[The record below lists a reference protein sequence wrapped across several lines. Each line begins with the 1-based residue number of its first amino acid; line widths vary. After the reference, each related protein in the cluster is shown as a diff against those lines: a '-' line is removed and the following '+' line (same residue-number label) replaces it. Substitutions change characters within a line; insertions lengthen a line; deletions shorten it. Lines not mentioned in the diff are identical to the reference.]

1 MTLQIPD
8 NTLIHANRVM
18 ECLGSGQF
26 GVVNKAA
33 WQSPQGEVEVA
44 AKVLKDGSM
53 MSNRIKFLQEA
64 AIMGQF
70 KHPNIVELYGVVVT
84 EQPVSQ

>member
-1 MTLQIPD
+1 M
-8 NTLIHANRVM
+8 
-18 ECLGSGQF
+18 
-26 GVVNKAA
+26 VNKAA

-44 AKVLKDGSM
+44 VKVLREGSM

-70 KHPNIVELYGVVVT
+70 KHPNIVQLYGVVIAG
-84 EQPVSQ
+84 QPVSSKYIAQRRSTVCIFSCYNCRC

>member
-1 MTLQIPD
+1 
-8 NTLIHANRVM
+8 M
-18 ECLGSGQF
+18 ESLGSGQF
-26 GVVNKAA
+26 GMVNKAA

-44 AKVLKDGSM
+44 VKMLREGSI

-70 KHPNIVELYGVVVT
+70 KHPNVVQLYGVVIV
-84 EQPVSQ
+84 EQPVSSK